1 MAVKVSRIDSSKKVL
16 GTNIV
21 SSSSTTP
28 STRSASSTKLLEA
41 NQPAVVISTKAVRD
55 SAVASTSTSTAS
67 TRSTTAAITAA
78 EVLTDKPVVST
89 PTVTSKP
96 RIMPVAP
103 TSTVVT
109 TPVTTGTPLI
119 SKSQNDKITS
129 ILDGAIR
136 DSEEENRK
144 KQLEAE
150 EEAQKQALI
159 YELSKGGSNGE
170 SREPET
176 INPEE
181 VDLQAMQDE
190 AAKKAAEQAL
200 NGQDAPAEKEPE
212 APAEDQPVEEPKWYE
227 KLMEHKTAVICVAV
241 AVLAIIVVIIK
252 NRKKG

>member
-96 RIMPVAP
+96 LITPKPR
-103 TSTVVT
+103 TDLVT

-170 SREPET
+170 AREPET

-212 APAEDQPVEEPKWYE
+212 APAEDQPVDEPKWYE
-227 KLMEHKTAVICVAV
+227 KLLEHKTAVICVAV

-252 NRKKG
+252 NHKKA